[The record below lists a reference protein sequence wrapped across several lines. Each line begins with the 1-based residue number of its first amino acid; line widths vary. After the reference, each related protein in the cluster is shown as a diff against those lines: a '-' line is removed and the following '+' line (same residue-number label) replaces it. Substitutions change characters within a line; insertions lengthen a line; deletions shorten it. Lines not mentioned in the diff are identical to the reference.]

1 MICHFKKKVEC
12 GPKCHHNI
20 TAKVIELYPDFIPSV
35 NGHISISHAKPEHLF
50 FITFYNLGVHE
61 NFSKGKTIQ
70 TEFNDMQKKYT
81 GKFPNVDEIKN
92 SLS

>member
-12 GPKCHHNI
+12 SPNCHANV
-20 TAKVIELYPDFIPSV
+20 TAKVIELYPDFIPSI

-50 FITFYNLGVHE
+50 FITFYNLGYHE
-61 NFSKGKTIQ
+61 NFKNGVSVQ